1 MNKKLTPMMAAL
13 LASGL
18 ILSAPTYAAPKENPK
33 SEAHDTE
40 KAKPNQ
46 KEKKVNENKQ
56 KENKGQIQQLKLVDK
71 QLDKIEEK
79 LSHYE
84 EKVSDMIE
92 TDTEDTKDTEVT
104 NENTTTEDTTLTN
117 SEPINEE
124 VTSDESAYTSSE
136 VTSSDTT
143 TTEPT
148 STTESNDDT
157 TSDEVTT
164 DADTE
169 NNDST
174 TEEITDDEIESEVEE
189 VEDELKEKPG
199 YAGKFTALQNR
210 LNAVTN
216 HLNSLA
222 KKGIDSTELQKRYDR
237 IASLDTKIEEIIA
250 TMSQVQNKVTE
261 QISNETDIQEE
272 QAVEDA
278 PVTKEWKIQFNKKL
292 NANTLSNLN
301 IIVLDS
307 KGNLVETT
315 FTYSAETKTITVSPL
330 QEYVEGETYT
340 LFIGKE
346 ISDIKG
352 GSLKN
357 AVKMKFTTK

>member
-1 MNKKLTPMMAAL
+1 MHKKLPPMMAAL

-33 SEAHDTE
+33 SEVHDTE
-40 KAKPNQ
+40 KAKTNH
-46 KEKKVNENKQ
+46 KEKKAN
-56 KENKGQIQQLKLVDK
+56 ENKGQIQQLKLVDK

-84 EKVSDMIE
+84 EKLSDMTE
-92 TDTEDTKDTEVT
+92 TATEETEVK
-104 NENTTTEDTTLTN
+104 NEDTTEDTTLTN
-117 SEPINEE
+117 SEPTTEE
-124 VTSDESAYTSSE
+124 VTSDESTYTSSE
-136 VTSSDTT
+136 VTSSETT
-143 TTEPT
+143 TTDPTIT
-148 STTESNDDT
+148 STTESTDPKT
-157 TSDEVTT
+157 TSDVTT
-164 DADTE
+164 DTE

-174 TEEITDDEIESEVEE
+174 TEEITDDEIKSEVEE
-189 VEDELKEKPG
+189 VEEVENELKEKPG
-199 YAGKFTALQNR
+199 YTGKFTALQNR

-222 KKGIDSTELQKRYDR
+222 KKGVDSTELQKRYDR
-237 IASLDTKIEEIIA
+237 ITTLDTKIEEIIA

-261 QISNETDIQEE
+261 QINNETNVQEK

-315 FTYSAETKTITVSPL
+315 FTYSTETKTITVSPL